1 MRTISGSTVTKAH
14 GRGKNR
20 IENLPHIGQTKSPS
34 GINLTIELEFARIFH
49 FWREAQRLFC
59 VRQAA
64 SSANSILNIRIRN
77 FDWQSANAANIYTRP
92 TIAQKDEIE
101 MVTHKP
107 FSEPQMFAPICCLV
121 ESFYS
126 FVFINYSIDDLS
138 IWTRTI
144 CVTCITDELW
154 VMTHG
159 VRLASSI
166 GCFVLVFH
174 HSKATS
180 IRIWCHLFF
189 YFSERSFFSTH
200 QGRKYTALSSTKFRR
215 HRKRKSQLPT
225 SLVHC
230 SWSDGQILITEK
242 IVIFF
247 HSIPGHSPEFGI
259 NSTNSDTNS
268 CARRSDCYF
277 TSRNNHFYSWIELF
291 TILLLHFSSHL
302 NFTL

>member
-1 MRTISGSTVTKAH
+1 M
-14 GRGKNR
+14 NPNNMC
-20 IENLPHIGQTKSPS
+20 NLYYWWVMSYDS
-34 GINLTIELEFARIFH
+34 WCSASVVY
-49 FWREAQRLFC
+49 RLFC
-59 VRQAA
+59 VGI
-64 SSANSILNIRIRN
+64 SSQ
-77 FDWQSANAANIYTRP
+77 QSHVDSN
-92 TIAQKDEIE
+92 
-101 MVTHKP
+101 M
-107 FSEPQMFAPICCLV
+107 M
-121 ESFYS
+121 
-126 FVFINYSIDDLS
+126 
-138 IWTRTI
+138 
-144 CVTCITDELW
+144 
-154 VMTHG
+154 
-159 VRLASSI
+159 SS
-166 GCFVLVFH
+166 
-174 HSKATS
+174 
-180 IRIWCHLFF
+180 FF

-200 QGRKYTALSSTKFRR
+200 QGRKYTALTSTKFRR